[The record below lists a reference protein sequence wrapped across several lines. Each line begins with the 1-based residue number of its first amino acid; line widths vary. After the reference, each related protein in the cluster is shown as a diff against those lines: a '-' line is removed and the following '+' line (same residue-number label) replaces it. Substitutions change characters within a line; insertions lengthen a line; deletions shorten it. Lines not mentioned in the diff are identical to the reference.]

1 MRVGST
7 NLELH
12 IRYIQYFISNYLAFR
27 GNTALKCTATLD
39 LYLCMISH
47 IMISHRKTF
56 ILIGVSTAVVKHRIK
71 EITRFYLI
79 EIIKIEK

>member
-1 MRVGST
+1 MRWGST
-7 NLELH
+7 NLEPH
-12 IRYIQYFISNYLAFR
+12 IRYFR
-27 GNTALKCTATLD
+27 SRNTALKCTATLD

-47 IMISHRKTF
+47 IHMICMYQLQKNV
-56 ILIGVSTAVVKHRIK
+56 ILIGFSTAVVKHRIK